1 RVDGE
6 VGAEEGG
13 EEHRLGGD
21 EDHHAEHRPAGLAD
35 RALVS
40 GQLDRAH
47 ARPSAAPA
55 AARWRASR
63 SGRLERTSGSRSKLC
78 GGGGEEVAHS
88 RVLPCQGSAG
98 ALRGRRRLTMTLMRN
113 TASDTAITNDP
124 AVASWFR
131 NVQPRSGR

>member
-1 RVDGE
+1 DRE

-21 EDHHAEHRPAGLAD
+21 KDHHAQHRPAGLAD

-47 ARPSAAPA
+47 RSASAAWVRA
-55 AARWRASR
+55 CSRASR

-78 GGGGEEVAHS
+78 GGGGELVAHS

-98 ALRGRRRLTMTLMRN
+98 AVRGRRRVTTTLTRN
-113 TASDTAITNDP
+113 TASEAAITNEP
-124 AVASWFR
+124 AVASWLR

>member
-1 RVDGE
+1 DRE

-47 ARPSAAPA
+47 ARPSAAWVR
-55 AARWRASR
+55 ARSRASR
-63 SGRLERTSGSRSKLC
+63 SGRVERTSGSRSKLC

-98 ALRGRRRLTMTLMRN
+98 AVRGRRRGTTPLTRN
-113 TASDTAITNDP
+113 TASEGGTTNAP
-124 AVASWFR
+124 PVATR
-131 NVQPRSGR
+131 VQ